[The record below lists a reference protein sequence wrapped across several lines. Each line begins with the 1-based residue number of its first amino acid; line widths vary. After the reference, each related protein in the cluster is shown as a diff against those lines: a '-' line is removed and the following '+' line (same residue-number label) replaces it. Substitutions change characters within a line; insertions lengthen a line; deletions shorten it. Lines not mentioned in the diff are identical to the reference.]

1 MYVFWLTV
9 QLSTM
14 DTPVKLR
21 LKKETAATKRNNNN
35 ACNFVCN
42 FIWLVVECLSVH
54 YDCRSL
60 YFIIHLA
67 HLFLF
72 RHIIPA
78 CVCVFVLVTPKTL
91 PISSSVCFFF
101 MSCCLAFNAFYLL
114 YFLAIRLWTFV
125 LVRNCACLSISFSIS
140 LFLAVP
146 C

>member
-14 DTPVKLR
+14 ATPVKLR

-42 FIWLVVECLSVH
+42 FICLVVECLSVH

-78 CVCVFVLVTPKTL
+78 CVCVC
-91 PISSSVCFFF
+91 VCVGHSENVANF
-101 MSCCLAFNAFYLL
+101 
-114 YFLAIRLWTFV
+114 
-125 LVRNCACLSISFSIS
+125 
-140 LFLAVP
+140 
-146 C
+146 

>member
-1 MYVFWLTV
+1 MA
-9 QLSTM
+9 
-14 DTPVKLR
+14 TPVKLR
-21 LKKETAATKRNNNN
+21 LKKETAATKRNNNNWNNNN

-78 CVCVFVLVTPKTL
+78 FVCVCVCVGQSENVANF
-91 PISSSVCFFF
+91 
-101 MSCCLAFNAFYLL
+101 
-114 YFLAIRLWTFV
+114 
-125 LVRNCACLSISFSIS
+125 
-140 LFLAVP
+140 
-146 C
+146 